1 VELSAENIQLPVQP
15 SAFTSRIAS
24 GNHGAASGSE
34 VFFLFPHPFPHML
47 MRFLISGNPYFS
59 LFLSGPDV
67 SSIGNFMCIL
77 SE

>member
-1 VELSAENIQLPVQP
+1 VELSFGNIQLPVQP

-34 VFFLFPHPFPHML
+34 VFFLFPHPSHML

-67 SSIGNFMCIL
+67 SSIGNFICFS